1 MKKQSGQ
8 FFGKT
13 KQIKRGSRKINMNPL
28 SLSDLESMSWN
39 QRWSLIDSDAV
50 SAKPWNSPIKT
61 CQPHYIGPLYTNTPM
76 PHYIQ
81 KDGTSILLEKKNVY
95 NGMLNDQDRTD
106 SVIMHWKGYT
116 CQLYDGEL
124 KMQPIAPNSY
134 IEGVCNGIAFK
145 FNGTELEYGVW
156 PGFLLLYKKK

>member
-1 MKKQSGQ
+1 
-8 FFGKT
+8 
-13 KQIKRGSRKINMNPL
+13 MNPL
-28 SLSDLESMSWN
+28 SLSDLESMSWD
-39 QRWSLIDSDAV
+39 QRWSLINSNVV

-61 CQPHYIGPLYTNTPM
+61 CKPDWLSILYSNTPM
-76 PHYIQ
+76 PNMD
-81 KDGTSILLEKKNVY
+81 DGKTCISLDKENVY
-95 NGMLNDQDRTD
+95 NGSLKKRDEL
-106 SVIMHWKGYT
+106 IMHWKGYT

-124 KMQPIAPNSY
+124 KMQPIDPNSC